1 MFRKVSTLVAFSMI
15 LLASGGCFADN
26 DKPELKELKDKVS
39 YIIGNNIGKD
49 FKGEKIDIDV
59 KILTRGI
66 QDALAGKESLI
77 PEDQMQQVLAE
88 FQKQRMT
95 EIAEKNLADGKAFLA
110 ENAKKEGVQT
120 LPSGLQY
127 QVVSKGTGEKSPTPE
142 NTVTVDYNGTLIDG
156 TVFDSSIERGEP
168 ATFPLGGV
176 IKGWVEGLQ
185 LMKEG
190 DKLKLFIPADLAYGD
205 RQVSPVIGP
214 NSTLI
219 FDVELKKIQ

>member
-1 MFRKVSTLVAFSMI
+1 MFRKVSTLIAASMI
-15 LLASGGCFADN
+15 LAASGGCFAQN

-59 KILTRGI
+59 NLLTLGI
-66 QDALAGKESLI
+66 KHALEGKESLI
-77 PEDQMQQVLAE
+77 PEDQMQQVLVE
-88 FQKQRMT
+88 FQQKRVK
-95 EIAEKNLADGKAFLA
+95 EVSDKNLADGKAFLEA
-110 ENAKKEGVQT
+110 NAKKEGVVT

-127 QVVSKGTGEKSPTPE
+127 QVVSKGTGEKSPTAE
-142 NTVTVDYNGTLIDG
+142 STVTVDYNGTLIDG

-190 DKLKLFIPADLAYGD
+190 DKFKLFIPADLAYGD